1 VLTEHLISFAP
12 TAIGLR
18 HMEQTKAGPGD
29 ISDQRN
35 RKRRRRWDKFA
46 ALRLQGHVMIELCLA
61 AALLTAASFGG
72 VRAVRHLRVTVTAP
86 HGVAPSLPNAALGK
100 RRDLSSLP
108 DLRVGLETTGTF
120 LGMSDELLLE
130 RVRTAP
136 IVRFKL
142 NHGGSSLSFRAE
154 FADGSRAAWKPMQT
168 NMQSVPR
175 KEVAAYRLNRL
186 LGLHAVPPAAP
197 RAVSREE
204 LLGHLHPE
212 SLEKLPRIKAETVF
226 GPDGR
231 TIGTASYWIPVIK
244 DSGFDTPEGRRQTQA
259 WLTQGQ
265 PIPPDQMA
273 MAAQVSNLIVF
284 DFLTSNP
291 DRYSGGNMKMSP
303 DGKQLFFMDNT
314 MSFYVDGDGYEKNR
328 DVLFKTQRFS
338 RSLYQALDAVTVSNM
353 QRALAEE
360 LGTPYE
366 ILTPAEIAAVI
377 SRRGVVQRYIASLIA
392 QHGEANV
399 LFFP

>member
-1 VLTEHLISFAP
+1 
-12 TAIGLR
+12 
-18 HMEQTKAGPGD
+18 M
-29 ISDQRN
+29 
-35 RKRRRRWDKFA
+35 
-46 ALRLQGHVMIELCLA
+46 RLQGHVAIELCLA
-61 AALLTAASFGG
+61 AALLTAGGFG
-72 VRAVRHLRVTVTAP
+72 AVRGVHHLRATVSP
-86 HGVAPSLPNAALGK
+86 HTVAPPAPGAPLGA

-130 RVRTAP
+130 RVRTQP
-136 IVRFKL
+136 IARFKL
-142 NHGGSSLSFRAE
+142 NHGGSSLSFRVE

-197 RAVSREE
+197 RAVTREE
-204 LLGHLHPE
+204 LFEHLHPE
-212 SLEKLPRIKAETVF
+212 SVASLPRIKAETVF

-231 TIGTASYWIPVIK
+231 TIGTASYWIPIIK
-244 DSGFDTPEGRRQTQA
+244 DAGLDTPDGRRQTQA
-259 WLTQGQ
+259 WLAQGQ
-265 PIPPDQMA
+265 PIPMDQAA
-273 MAAQVSNLIVF
+273 MASQVSTLIVF
-284 DFLTSNP
+284 DFLTANP

-314 MSFYVDGDGYEKNR
+314 MSFYVDGDGYERNR
-328 DVLFKTQRFS
+328 EVLFKTQRFS
-338 RSLYQALDAVTVSNM
+338 RALYASLDKVTTSNM

-366 ILTPAEIAAVI
+366 ILTPAEIAAVV

-392 QHGEANV
+392 QYGERNV
-399 LFFP
+399 LVFP

>member
-1 VLTEHLISFAP
+1 
-12 TAIGLR
+12 
-18 HMEQTKAGPGD
+18 
-29 ISDQRN
+29 
-35 RKRRRRWDKFA
+35 
-46 ALRLQGHVMIELCLA
+46 MIELCLA
-61 AALLTAASFGG
+61 AALLTAAGFGG
-72 VRAVRHLRVTVTAP
+72 VRAVRYLRATATTP
-86 HGVAPSLPNAALGK
+86 HAVAPSLPNAPISK

-136 IVRFKL
+136 VVRFKL

-186 LGLHAVPPAAP
+186 LGLNAVPPAAP
-197 RAVSREE
+197 RAISREE

-244 DSGFDTPEGRRQTQA
+244 DAGFDTPDGRRQTQA

-265 PIPPDQMA
+265 PIPADQTA

-314 MSFYVDGDGYEKNR
+314 MSFYVDGDGYQRNR

-338 RSLYQALDAVTVSNM
+338 RSLYEALDKVTVSNM

-366 ILTPAEIAAVI
+366 ILTPAEIAAVV

-399 LFFP
+399 LAFP

>member
-1 VLTEHLISFAP
+1 
-12 TAIGLR
+12 
-18 HMEQTKAGPGD
+18 
-29 ISDQRN
+29 
-35 RKRRRRWDKFA
+35 
-46 ALRLQGHVMIELCLA
+46 MIELCLA
-61 AALLTAASFGG
+61 GALLTAAGFGG
-72 VRAVRHLRVTVTAP
+72 VRAVRHLRATVTTP
-86 HGVAPSLPNAALGK
+86 HGLATPPPHAPQGT

-108 DLRVGLETTGTF
+108 DLREGLEATGTF

-186 LGLHAVPPAAP
+186 LGLNAVPPAAP

-231 TIGTASYWIPVIK
+231 TIGTASYWIPIIK
-244 DSGFDTPEGRRQTQA
+244 DSGFDKPDGRRQMQA
-259 WLTQGQ
+259 WLTLGQ
-265 PIPPDQMA
+265 PIPTDQTA

-314 MSFYVDGDGYEKNR
+314 MSFYVDGDGYERNR

-338 RSLYQALDAVTVSNM
+338 RSLHQALDKVTVSNM

-366 ILTPAEIAAVI
+366 ILTPAEIAAVV
-377 SRRGVVQRYIASLIA
+377 SRRGVIQRYIASLIA

>member
-1 VLTEHLISFAP
+1 
-12 TAIGLR
+12 
-18 HMEQTKAGPGD
+18 
-29 ISDQRN
+29 
-35 RKRRRRWDKFA
+35 
-46 ALRLQGHVMIELCLA
+46 
-61 AALLTAASFGG
+61 
-72 VRAVRHLRVTVTAP
+72 
-86 HGVAPSLPNAALGK
+86 
-100 RRDLSSLP
+100 
-108 DLRVGLETTGTF
+108 
-120 LGMSDELLLE
+120 MSDELLLE

-314 MSFYVDGDGYEKNR
+314 MSFYVDGDGYERNR

-338 RSLYQALDAVTVSNM
+338 RELYHALDSVTVSNM

-366 ILTPAEIAAVI
+366 ILTPAEIAAVV

>member
-1 VLTEHLISFAP
+1 
-12 TAIGLR
+12 
-18 HMEQTKAGPGD
+18 
-29 ISDQRN
+29 
-35 RKRRRRWDKFA
+35 
-46 ALRLQGHVMIELCLA
+46 LRLHGHVLIELALA
-61 AALLTAASFGG
+61 TALLAGASFGAVRG
-72 VRAVRHLRVTVTAP
+72 VRHMRATVATSTIDPALP
-86 HGVAPSLPNAALGK
+86 ALPSGPLAA

-120 LGMSDELLLE
+120 LGMSDELLLD
-130 RVRTAP
+130 RVRTEP

-142 NHGGSSLSFRAE
+142 NHGDSSLSFRAE

-197 RAVSREE
+197 RAVTRAE
-204 LLGHLHPE
+204 LFEHLHPE
-212 SLEKLPRIKAETVF
+212 SVASLPRIKAETVF

-259 WLTQGQ
+259 WLAQGQ
-265 PIPPDQMA
+265 PIPIDQVA
-273 MAAQVSNLIVF
+273 MAAQVSTLIVF
-284 DFLTSNP
+284 DFLTANP

-314 MSFYVDGDGYEKNR
+314 MSFYVDGDGYERNR
-328 DVLFKTQRFS
+328 EVLFKTQRFS
-338 RSLYQALDAVTVSNM
+338 RALYEALGKITMSNM
-353 QRALAEE
+353 QRALSEE

-366 ILTPAEIAAVI
+366 ILTPAEIAAVV
-377 SRRGVVQRYIASLIA
+377 SRRGVVQRYIESLIA
-392 QHGEANV
+392 QHGERNV
-399 LFFP
+399 LAFP